1 MMKNRHRCD
10 SKGLRC
16 KHFNRTFLVMRGG
29 KSFQMGF
36 ALRAK
41 AWAGINGYW
50 RLYSPITS

>member
-1 MMKNRHRCD
+1 MKNRHRCD